1 MNERS
6 FIFYFKEKLLSR
18 GDGGWGAKLM
28 KWLPSQDSNL
38 G

>member
-6 FIFYFKEKLLSR
+6 FIFYLKEKPLVK
-18 GDGGWGAKLM
+18 GVKGWGAKLIE
-28 KWLPSQDSNL
+28 WLPSQDSNL